1 MASTSTAMPNA
12 LLMRLQERLK
22 TRTEYSHVD
31 EIPTASGIGDTHFVP
46 AMVVGMRFND
56 VGKLERGTR
65 LRLIPQIDNPY
76 DSDALAVMTAEH
88 KLIGHI
94 AKSDKHRDLFL
105 ACARH
110 SGRAMCGVLA
120 QAWCRQYGE
129 NGIVAHISV

>member
-1 MASTSTAMPNA
+1 MK
-12 LLMRLQERLK
+12 LQERLK

-31 EIPTASGIGDTHFVP
+31 KIPTASRIGDTHFVP
-46 AMVVGMRFND
+46 ATIVGMRFNH

-65 LRLIPQIDNPY
+65 VRLIPQPNNLY

-120 QAWCRQYGE
+120 QAWCRQHGSTAV
-129 NGIVAHISV
+129 VAHISVFRDV